1 MIHDDESMAFVAVQH
16 PGEEGSYAAQNSYFP
31 DYVAAGTT
39 PARGQ
44 VRAPGPSIV
53 QIFPSQER

>member
-1 MIHDDESMAFVAVQH
+1 MAFVAVQH